1 MDKVTGNHGPFL
13 PDNIR
18 RILAVR
24 DEAAETLAG
33 RGARLLARLDRLYYE
48 GALAIGDA
56 PWRERLFTALQQ
68 NDETGITEALNALKH
83 VTDLDPDSAQ
93 PLLAW
98 ASRLL
103 SSDNVIARNRI
114 DPTHW
119 EEVMNQIREA
129 AARDDIIALGEYLR
143 LAAATTRP

>member
-1 MDKVTGNHGPFL
+1 MIPVALHVPVALCCCAYYRGDVARNAGFL
-13 PDNIR
+13 
-18 RILAVR
+18 
-24 DEAAETLAG
+24 G
-33 RGARLLARLDRLYYE
+33 Y
-48 GALAIGDA
+48 
-56 PWRERLFTALQQ
+56 
-68 NDETGITEALNALKH
+68 
-83 VTDLDPDSAQ
+83 PDSAQ